1 MHLKS
6 YAKINLSLDILGR
19 RPDGYHNISSLMQNI
34 GLYDEL
40 EVEKCSKNGTKY
52 NFTHC
57 SICKLD
63 VYLCSGNETIPA
75 GSDNLAVKGAKAVI
89 EALEQ
94 GNVSHDITEIWISI
108 DKKLPIAAG
117 IAGGSGNAAVTMLAI
132 NALAGYPFALRE
144 LMRLGAKVGADIP
157 YSLFMNAKM
166 NEKELADLRGVEEAS
181 VAAQTTGIG
190 DIVEPVSP
198 IHKYVIMANPGIP
211 VSTKE
216 AYEEIDKLQGR
227 ITEAGLFTNQLEEYT
242 LANYP
247 KAKKLRDALQD
258 NLSAELV
265 LMSGSG
271 PTMVAYYD
279 DKEDAKNDYEEMLG
293 ADWFEKDWRA
303 WLTETGFAK

>member
-6 YAKINLSLDILGR
+6 YAKINLSLDILGL

-75 GSDNLAVKGAKAVI
+75 GSDNLAVKGAKSVI
-89 EALEQ
+89 EALEKNQ
-94 GNVSHDITEIWISI
+94 ISHDLKEIWIRI

-144 LMRLGAKVGADIP
+144 LMDMGAKVGADVP
-157 YSLFMNAKM
+157 YSLLMNAKM
-166 NEKELADLRGVEEAS
+166 NADELASLRGIEEAS
-181 VAAQTTGIG
+181 VAAMMTGIG
-190 DIVEPVSP
+190 DVVEAASP
-198 IHKYVIMANPGIP
+198 IHKYVILANPGIS

-216 AYEEIDKLQGR
+216 AYEEIDKLQDR
-227 ITEAGLFTNQLEEYT
+227 ITEAGLFTNQLEKYT

-247 KAKKLRDALQD
+247 EAKDLRDAMQE
-258 NLSAELV
+258 NLDAELV

-279 DKEDAKNDYEEMLG
+279 DAETAKQDYDKMLRE
-293 ADWFEKDWRA
+293 DWFKENWRA
-303 WLTETGFAK
+303 WLTETGF